1 MLIQLFTVRG
11 LAQTGLSRTSKAPLL
26 SFFWTGT
33 APIHCAIWPAE
44 HNISFTGYPSA
55 CGLQL
60 VASALQPALLLG
72 GVTG

>member
-1 MLIQLFTVRG
+1 MLIQLYG
-11 LAQTGLSRTSKAPLL
+11 LAHTVLSRTSKAPLP

-44 HNISFTGYPSA
+44 RDISFAGYASA

-60 VASALQPALLLG
+60 VSSALQPALLLG
-72 GVTG
+72 GVTV